1 MGAAAA
7 TAWLTAGLAENGPLQ
22 DMFRE
27 AVSRALTADL
37 ASDTGVI
44 RQALDPV
51 KETADSTSAEL
62 TVFRTQMDT
71 QFQALQKRVEELEKI
86 EVQLDA
92 SFPWRKTERET
103 DPTEWAAG
111 WMRIGVDSDWLSNAA
126 QNMQD

>member
-1 MGAAAA
+1 MDAAAA

-51 KETADSTSAEL
+51 RETADSTSAEL

-86 EVQLDA
+86 AL
-92 SFPWRKTERET
+92 
-103 DPTEWAAG
+103 
-111 WMRIGVDSDWLSNAA
+111 A
-126 QNMQD
+126 QTSWPVESGRQEHLEHILHGFI